1 MGLPKI
7 TRLLA
12 DISPLR
18 DSPAFR
24 RLWAGSTLSSI
35 GGALTSFAV
44 PLQVYD
50 ITRSPLAV
58 GAIGLAEMVP
68 TLVIG
73 LLGGS
78 LADSFDRRKLVLVTT
93 VCMMLVS
100 AALAVQA
107 FAGLSLIWLL
117 YALVAVQYSLSAIN
131 GP

>member
-58 GAIGLAEMVP
+58 GAIGLAEVLP

-78 LADSFDRRKLVLVTT
+78 LADSLDRRRLVIATT
-93 VCMMLVS
+93 GCLTAVS
-100 AALAVQA
+100 AALAAQA
-107 FAGLSLIWLL
+107 FAGLSLVWLL
-117 YALVAVQYSLSAIN
+117 YALVAVHHSLA
-131 GP
+131 